1 MILDLSTLTTKAL
14 QFTVL
19 RTVRSQAST
28 SYRKLPKKKVKMT
41 TLLRNL
47 NTTQNRGL
55 DLATH
60 GNEEHQQDNSSHV
73 KSFYQQGPSQAEN
86 TLQRYN

>member
-1 MILDLSTLTTKAL
+1 
-14 QFTVL
+14 
-19 RTVRSQAST
+19 
-28 SYRKLPKKKVKMT
+28 MT

>member
-1 MILDLSTLTTKAL
+1 
-14 QFTVL
+14 
-19 RTVRSQAST
+19 
-28 SYRKLPKKKVKMT
+28 MT

-86 TLQRYN
+86 TLQRYNGGGQDKKVGNKFANINSRNVESRTHPGTGL